1 MRDARMAQ
9 RKILVW
15 DVPTRVFHWLL
26 VVSFTGA
33 FLTADSERHR
43 NLHVLFGLTMLVL
56 IAFRLLWGVAGTRYA
71 RFTSFAFGPRAVLH
85 YLGSVA
91 TLRGVR
97 YVGHTPAGSWAIWAM
112 LGLGV
117 LVGVT
122 GYVAY
127 NDGPDTVAEAHEVV
141 AWTLLAVVV
150 VHVVGVVLSSV
161 LHREN
166 LTGAMITGRKRGEA
180 SQAIRGARWLV
191 GAALLAL
198 VAAVWLDVVSI
209 PGLSVVPDAAAV
221 RQASGHD
228 ADQRD

>member
-1 MRDARMAQ
+1 
-9 RKILVW
+9 
-15 DVPTRVFHWLL
+15 
-26 VVSFTGA
+26 
-33 FLTADSERHR
+33 
-43 NLHVLFGLTMLVL
+43 
-56 IAFRLLWGVAGTRYA
+56 
-71 RFTSFAFGPRAVLH
+71 
-85 YLGSVA
+85 
-91 TLRGVR
+91 
-97 YVGHTPAGSWAIWAM
+97 
-112 LGLGV
+112 
-117 LVGVT
+117 
-122 GYVAY
+122 
-127 NDGPDTVAEAHEVV
+127 V

>member
-1 MRDARMAQ
+1 MAL

-15 DVPTRVFHWLL
+15 DAPTRVFHWLL
-26 VVSFTGA
+26 VVSFAGA

-43 NLHVLFGLTMLVL
+43 DLHVLFGATMLVL
-56 IAFRLLWGVAGTRYA
+56 IAFRLLWGMAGTRYA
-71 RFTSFAFGPRAVLH
+71 RFTSFVFGPRAVLH
-85 YLGSVA
+85 YLGSLA

-127 NDGPDTVAEAHEVV
+127 NDGADAVAEAHEAV
-141 AWTLLAVVV
+141 AWTLLAVVG
-150 VHVVGVVLSSV
+150 VHVVGVLLSSV

-166 LTGAMITGRKRGEA
+166 LTGAMITGRKRGA
-180 SQAIRGARWLV
+180 PAQAILGSRWLV

-198 VAAVWLDVVSI
+198 IAALWLDVVSI
-209 PGLSVVPDAAAV
+209 PGLSVGRNAPVV
-221 RQASGHD
+221 GQASGDD
-228 ADQRD
+228 AHERD